1 MKMDTYLCKC
11 IIFSDYRR
19 EFSDDD
25 KKPNDHQSAA
35 ADSLLEINTNLNKE
49 TALPPPHSAP
59 PPSSTHFPSSSF
71 RSTIDILKG
80 KMTICNRSV
89 NLGSSDQTDLLFSGN
104 GPSRQICRTG
114 PARLDRPKPDHQ
126 KVLLGLDSASGSI
139 SPHCCDNSHFT
150 NRNLKKKPAIYPVRP
165 LKVRKML
172 NIPSITNVLKVWND
186 WKYAVWHSNQRWWNW
201 CKKNRRFIKT
211 SLHSLTWYSKRKEST
226 CLASENK
233 LNRLSSRK
241 VKKIWPR
248 KTRRISRNPFHI
260 NVKSNTACVTIFL
273 VSKCHLSMIF
283 KITKIVINRVTLF
296 YICTH
301 L

>member
-1 MKMDTYLCKC
+1 MKIDVHTSLCKC

-80 KMTICNRSV
+80 KMTITEVSISV
-89 NLGSSDQTDLLFSGN
+89 LVIKQACYFLVMDHRDRTW
-104 GPSRQICRTG
+104 QICRTG
-114 PARLDRPKPDHQ
+114 PARLDRPKQDHQ
-126 KVLLGLDSASGSI
+126 KVVLGLDSASGSI

-172 NIPSITNVLKVWND
+172 NIPSITNVLKVWIEMTENTLCD
-186 WKYAVWHSNQRWWNW
+186 IQTNVDEIDA
-201 CKKNRRFIKT
+201 KKPANLLR
-211 SLHSLTWYSKRKEST
+211 LH
-226 CLASENK
+226 
-233 LNRLSSRK
+233 
-241 VKKIWPR
+241 
-248 KTRRISRNPFHI
+248 
-260 NVKSNTACVTIFL
+260 
-273 VSKCHLSMIF
+273 
-283 KITKIVINRVTLF
+283 
-296 YICTH
+296 CTV
-301 L
+301 